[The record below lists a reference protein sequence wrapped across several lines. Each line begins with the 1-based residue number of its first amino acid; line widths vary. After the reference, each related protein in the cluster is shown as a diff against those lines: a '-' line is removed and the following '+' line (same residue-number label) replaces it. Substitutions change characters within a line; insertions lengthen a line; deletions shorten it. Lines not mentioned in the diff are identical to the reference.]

1 MIWCLWPRVSG
12 LCSPAD
18 QSDHG
23 LALPEVPG
31 VAPRVGT
38 GDASRSV
45 RFILRLAGRAS
56 AGADPAVHRVG
67 VAHADDQVGGAAAD
81 VLAATAPDRY
91 LGVTGRDVALVPPA
105 VLVPGRASRTET

>member
-31 VAPRVGT
+31 VAPRVGN

-45 RFILRLAGRAS
+45 RFILRLAGLDS
-56 AGADPAVHRVG
+56 GGADPAVHRVG
-67 VAHADDQVGGAAAD
+67 VAPADDQVGGGAAD
-81 VLAATAPDRY
+81 VLAATAPGRS
-91 LGVTGRDVALVPPA
+91 LCGTGRDGARAPPA
-105 VLVPGRASRTET
+105 VLGPGPAR